1 MGSGCSGNNVKSGQ
15 VGPGEA
21 KCLCTEKE
29 ALDILL
35 TERWHL
41 E

>member
-15 VGPGEA
+15 IGPGEA
-21 KCLCTEKE
+21 KCLCTIKE

-35 TERWHL
+35 TERWNL